1 MITIALV
8 GVSACEEV
16 VISSI
21 LDRLMWGCPRAP
33 CDPGLVVQGVAA
45 LGTEG
50 CDVPLAQATG
60 VDITDNCMV
69 LDECCEGSAVTAR
82 AIGIL
87 MAPPRQEARDQGR
100 KQ

>member
-21 LDRLMWGCPRAP
+21 LDRLMWGCPGAP

-69 LDECCEGSAVTAR
+69 LDECCEGVCSDCKGYWYPHGTSTSR
-82 AIGIL
+82 S
-87 MAPPRQEARDQGR
+87 
-100 KQ
+100 